1 MSGLFRKKAS
11 GKADQLREKR
21 TTFFTRQSDK
31 KADSEMQR
39 GDTPQGGDRAA
50 GEASLSEAKK
60 VPAGQNPQGQ
70 EKENYMI
77 RCPKCG
83 KFTGCKHVMSRE
95 EPDEQER

>member
-60 VPAGQNPQGQ
+60 VPAGQKPHGE
-70 EKENYMI
+70 EKKKKKK
-77 RCPKCG
+77 RLP
-83 KFTGCKHVMSRE
+83 
-95 EPDEQER
+95 P